1 MRDAV
6 VEEVDG
12 VTQVVSPGV
21 NPWGIK
27 FMRMLEDNLD
37 LQNDPRKIALRGACN
52 LDDLFSAKV
61 GGVWRVDQPD
71 AINLVPTPQI
81 QQQAQQL
88 LDYYDKKRG
97 ERSGMDPN
105 AQGITA
111 KLPEESMNTAV
122 ERVLSMKEEMTGLVI
137 RVFCETGI
145 KQLFLKLRGLLMRHQ
160 NKAETVQLRNKW
172 VEINPGNWIERANT
186 TTVVGLGTGDRLKK
200 AAGLREILAYQKEL
214 AAGGFMGPLVSS
226 ERIGHTLK
234 ELIRVQGLG
243 DPDDF
248 LLDPAQLTKENPAQI
263 SPRGQEAIRAMQQQ
277 QQQAEQ
283 AAQMEQ
289 QKAQA
294 QQQAQMALVQVQV
307 EMENIKAQAK
317 LMEAQ
322 IRKQTADEDR
332 MAEMMQAMKEL
343 EFKYSELAAT
353 VSTEQAK
360 TSAKAGTDIMQAG
373 IQLEIA
379 EKQSQVAKETA
390 AQRKPTNDPK

>member
-1 MRDAV
+1 
-6 VEEVDG
+6 
-12 VTQVVSPGV
+12 
-21 NPWGIK
+21 
-27 FMRMLEDNLD
+27 
-37 LQNDPRKIALRGACN
+37 
-52 LDDLFSAKV
+52 
-61 GGVWRVDQPD
+61 
-71 AINLVPTPQI
+71 
-81 QQQAQQL
+81 
-88 LDYYDKKRG
+88 
-97 ERSGMDPN
+97 
-105 AQGITA
+105 
-111 KLPEESMNTAV
+111 
-122 ERVLSMKEEMTGLVI
+122 MKEEMTGLVI

-172 VEINPGNWIERANT
+172 VDINPGNWIERANT

-248 LLDPAQLTKENPAQI
+248 LLDPAQLTKENPAFI

-277 QQQAEQ
+277 KQQAEQ
-283 AAQMEQ
+283 AAQVEQ

-390 AQRKPTNDPK
+390 KQKPTSK